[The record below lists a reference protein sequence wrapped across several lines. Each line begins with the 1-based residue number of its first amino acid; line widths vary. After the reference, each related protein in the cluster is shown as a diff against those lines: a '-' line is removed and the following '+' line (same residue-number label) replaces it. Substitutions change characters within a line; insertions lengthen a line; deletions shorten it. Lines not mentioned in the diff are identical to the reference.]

1 MSNATSHSPSRPW
14 WQRWWVWVGAIG
26 GVIILLNVLSF
37 PAGRYECI
45 WQGGARPDGLLGEGQ
60 LVVDVGMWPAT
71 YPLEARLYT
80 TSQGMLIVDS
90 GWTHAHGT
98 FDRDFHAVFP
108 WKGSSYQAFC
118 ELP

>member
-1 MSNATSHSPSRPW
+1 
-14 WQRWWVWVGAIG
+14 
-26 GVIILLNVLSF
+26 
-37 PAGRYECI
+37 
-45 WQGGARPDGLLGEGQ
+45 
-60 LVVDVGMWPAT
+60 MWPAT
-71 YPLEARLYT
+71 YPLQARLYT